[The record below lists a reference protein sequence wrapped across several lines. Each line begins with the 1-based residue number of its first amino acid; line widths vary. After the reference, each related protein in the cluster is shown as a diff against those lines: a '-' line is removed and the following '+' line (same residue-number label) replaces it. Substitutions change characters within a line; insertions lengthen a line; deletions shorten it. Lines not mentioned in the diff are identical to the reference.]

1 MKFLL
6 PVMVFL
12 LAHPASAAV
21 YKRVIEGTIEH
32 SDKPCSGA
40 VVITLAPAPPVPV
53 TPPRRLIVE
62 PKVPSDDGRNNTR
75 QMRKM
80 CAAIRNVEKHNLA
93 LRDSIRALEKQKESE
108 LRNAALGNRET
119 RYQQMTTINLYW
131 NSRIDALQREYDR
144 NLHQI
149 ERYRSFLWR

>member
-1 MKFLL
+1 
-6 PVMVFL
+6 
-12 LAHPASAAV
+12 
-21 YKRVIEGTIEH
+21 
-32 SDKPCSGA
+32 
-40 VVITLAPAPPVPV
+40 
-53 TPPRRLIVE
+53 
-62 PKVPSDDGRNNTR
+62 
-75 QMRKM
+75 MRKM
-80 CAAIRNVEKHNLA
+80 RAAIRNVEKRNLA
-93 LRDSIRALEKQKESE
+93 QRDSIRALEKQKESE